1 MISGVFHPER
11 LGRTIG
17 RLSIALLIMAAL
29 SSLHAQIT
37 TARLNGTVTDTSGS
51 VIPGATVGVLD
62 QGTGYRQT
70 VRSDAEGAY
79 LFPDLPI
86 GAYQLTVSMN
96 GFATYVQNG
105 ITLAVGQSATQ
116 NVTLGVG
123 QVSQKI
129 VVNANA
135 NLVTTDNAQVGQL
148 IAEKTIV
155 GLPLNGRDVQQL
167 VFVAP
172 GATNVTSHY
181 CAANC
186 EGGVFPSEQYAK
198 VNGAGSNGVS
208 YLLDGVDYNDTYINT
223 NVPFPNPDAIQ
234 EFNFITD
241 NMSAAYGNA
250 VGGVVNVVTRSGT
263 DKIHGDAFEFLRNAA
278 VDAANYFSPVVNP
291 LHQNQF
297 GGSIGGPI
305 LRDRLF
311 YFGSYQG
318 TRFSTQSNGQIAF
331 VPNAAERT
339 GDFSDLLPG
348 TQLYNPY
355 TGNAYSNNQ
364 VPVSPVA
371 TYILAHIPLPN
382 APDDQLNFNG
392 GPDRQNTDE
401 FLGKVDWNVGKH
413 HLSGRYFQMNYT
425 DPVFVPPTNDLL
437 QLRGDSE
444 HLVLKNV
451 GAVDIYTVSPKFL
464 LSTYFGYNG
473 VDGTTLSASP
483 FSMADAGVNIA
494 EPPNNGGGN
503 APDLEVSVGG
513 DFGLYNVPY
522 GVWNR
527 NTFSLREIATM
538 TRGAHELQIGGELI
552 KVRVPMGNIYQ
563 ESGIFD
569 FSNALTGDSLSDF
582 VSGVVSNFTQGGG
595 LYLNVSGWRQ
605 DLFIQD
611 NWKASK
617 RLVINAGL
625 RWDPFYP
632 YTDSLGRV
640 ACFVP
645 GAQSKRFPNAPVG
658 MLFGGDDHDPG
669 CPVSSIYDNPYNFA
683 PRLGFAYRLTQDGKT
698 SVRGGAGYYYEG
710 PNTVD
715 FEDVVGVPPFAPVV
729 NFSTVSLSDP
739 YGSAGIANP
748 FPAEFGPTNPGPNAT
763 FPSDIGFNQ
772 IFSRR
777 FRLPMVLAYNLT
789 LEHGIGQNWMLRM
802 AYVGNTGRR
811 LSGTGDQENGL
822 LQLNPSIYIP
832 GQSTEN
838 NIQQRRVYPQYG
850 SVASINSGVNS
861 NYNAGQFTLEKR
873 AAHGFSFLTNFTWAR
888 ALDDFAPPA
897 SSYLTNSCS
906 CGRWFDYGPSNDD
919 LNKDFKFDGDYAV
932 PHMHIPAAAGKALNG
947 WELTAIADWTS
958 GFPFTIMS
966 GTDNSFSAMGADRAD
981 LNGITNPGQAQ
992 LSYGRSHPDQINEW
1006 FNINDFAPNAI
1017 GTFGN
1022 SGKNSLRG
1030 PRYFDTDL
1038 AAIKTTKL
1046 SDRTALELRAEFFN
1060 AFNNVNF
1067 GRPDNI
1073 LTDTAFGQITGLAGG
1088 SSSNTYGTAQ
1098 PRIIQFAAKVSF

>member
-1 MISGVFHPER
+1 MISGGSLTRRP
-11 LGRTIG
+11 GQSIG
-17 RLSIALLIMAAL
+17 RLFLALLTLAAFC
-29 SSLHAQIT
+29 SLHAQIT

-51 VIPGATVGVLD
+51 VIPGATVAILE
-62 QGTGYRQT
+62 QGTGYKQT
-70 VRSDAEGAY
+70 VQSDAAGAY

-86 GAYQLTVSMN
+86 GTYQLTVSMN
-96 GFATYVQNG
+96 GFGTYVQNG
-105 ITLAVGQSATQ
+105 ITLTVGQSATQ
-116 NVTLGVG
+116 NISLGVG
-123 QVSQKI
+123 QVAQRV

-148 IAEKTIV
+148 ISQKTIV
-155 GLPLNGRDVQQL
+155 DLPLNGRDVQQL

-181 CAANC
+181 CGANC

-198 VNGAGSNGVS
+198 VNGAGSNGVN

-250 VGGVVNVVTRSGT
+250 IGGVVNVVTKSGA
-263 DKIHGDAFEFLRNAA
+263 DQIHGDAFEFLRNAA
-278 VDAANYFSPVVNP
+278 FDAANYFSPVVNP

-305 LRDRLF
+305 LRNRLF

-318 TRFSTQSNGQIAF
+318 TRFSTQNNGQIAF

-339 GDFSDLLPG
+339 GNFSDLLPG

-355 TGNAYSNNQ
+355 TGNPYVNNQ

-371 TYILAHIPLPN
+371 TYILSHIPEPN
-382 APDDQLNFNG
+382 APNDQLNFNG
-392 GPDRQNTDE
+392 GPDRQNTNE
-401 FLGKVDWNVGKH
+401 FLGKLDFNAGKH
-413 HLSGRYFQMNYT
+413 HLSGRYFQMDYT
-425 DPVFVPPTNDLL
+425 DPIFVPPANNLL
-437 QLRGDSE
+437 ELRGDSE

-451 GAVDIYTVSPKFL
+451 GVVDIYALSPKFL
-464 LSTYFGYNG
+464 LSSFFGYNG
-473 VDGTTLSASP
+473 VDGNTLSASP
-483 FSMADAGVNIA
+483 FSMAQAGVNIA
-494 EPPNNGGGN
+494 EPPNQGGGN
-503 APDLEVSVGG
+503 APDLELSVGG

-522 GVWNR
+522 GVWDR
-527 NTFSLREIATM
+527 STLSLREIATL
-538 TRGAHELQIGGELI
+538 TRGAHELQMGGELI
-552 KVRVPMGNIYQ
+552 RVSVPMGNIYQ
-563 ESGIFD
+563 ESGVFD
-569 FSNALTGDSLSDF
+569 FSNALTGNSLSDF

-595 LYLNVSGWRQ
+595 LYLKVSGWRE
-605 DLFIQD
+605 DLFLQD
-611 NWKASK
+611 NWKATK
-617 RLVINAGL
+617 NLVINAGL

-658 MLFGGDDHDPG
+658 MLFGGDNHDAG

-683 PRLGFAYRLTQDGKT
+683 PRLGFALRLTQDGKT

-715 FEDVVGVPPFAPVV
+715 FEDVVGVPPFAPVI
-729 NFSTVSLSDP
+729 NFSTVSLTDP
-739 YGSAGIANP
+739 YGSAGVVNP
-748 FPAEFGPTNPGPNAT
+748 FPAEFGPTNPGPNTT
-763 FPSDIGFNQ
+763 FPSDISFNQ

-777 FRLPMVLAYNLT
+777 YRLPMVLAYNLT
-789 LEHGIGQNWMLRM
+789 LEHGIGQNWMLRA

-822 LQLNPSIYIP
+822 LQLNPAVYIP

-838 NIQQRRVYPQYG
+838 NIQQRRVYPLYG
-850 SVASINSGVNS
+850 SIGSINSGVNS
-861 NYNAGQFTLEKR
+861 NYNAGQITLEKR

-897 SSYLTNSCS
+897 SPYLTNSCS

-919 LNKDFKFDGDYAV
+919 LNKDFKFDGNYAV
-932 PHMHIPAAAGKALNG
+932 PNMHLPAAAGKVLNG
-947 WELTAIADWTS
+947 WELSAITDWTT

-966 GTDNSFSAMGADRAD
+966 GVDNSFSAMGADRAD
-981 LNGITNPGQAQ
+981 LNGIANARQAQ
-992 LSYGRSHPDQINEW
+992 LSYGRSHANAINEW
-1006 FNINDFAPNAI
+1006 FNINDFGPNAI

-1022 SGKNSLRG
+1022 SGKNPLRG
-1030 PRYFDTDL
+1030 PRYFDADL
-1038 AAIKTTKL
+1038 AAIKNTKL
-1046 SDRTALELRAEFFN
+1046 TERTALELRAEFFN

-1067 GRPDNI
+1067 GDPDNI

-1098 PRIIQFAAKVSF
+1098 PRIIQFGAKVSF